1 MRSASLVRQRVVAAA
16 AFATFALVAAAP
28 LRAQSSYDPVT
39 ADPPVHDSLY
49 PPSIEELALTSDGGA
64 RMNALL
70 YVAQGKGP
78 HPTVVLLH
86 GYPGNERNLDL
97 AQAMRR
103 AGMNVLFF
111 SYRGAWGSGG
121 TFSFANAQ
129 ADVAA
134 ALRWARSPEVAGKYR
149 ADPARVALV
158 GHSMGGWL
166 ALLGAAADT
175 GVRCVGGI
183 EFADMARRHGDTKA
197 DSADR
202 KEFEDYTA
210 WLTAPGGPLHA
221 TESAPQLVRSLEA
234 SSDRWSLPG
243 VAPALRDR
251 TVLLLDNTHNHDHAP
266 MVEALRRAGASH
278 VTALVWPTDH
288 SFSDRRIELAR
299 TVVGWLRSGCG
310 Y

>member
-1 MRSASLVRQRVVAAA
+1 MRLSSRVRHAAAIAVAALA
-16 AFATFALVAAAP
+16 AAVLVAAP
-28 LRAQSSYDPVT
+28 LGAQTFDPVT
-39 ADPPVHDSLY
+39 ADPPVRDSAF
-49 PPSIEELALTSDGGA
+49 PPAIEELALSRGGA

-111 SYRGAWGSGG
+111 NYRGAWGSGG
-121 TFSFANAQ
+121 LFSFANAQ
-129 ADVAA
+129 DDVAA
-134 ALRWARSPEVAGKYR
+134 ALAFARSAEVAAKYR
-149 ADPARVALV
+149 ADPRRVALV

-166 ALLGAAADT
+166 ALLGAAADS

-183 EFADMARRHGDTKA
+183 EFADMARHGSTTA
-197 DSADR
+197 DSADV
-202 KEFEDYTA
+202 KEMADYTA
-210 WLTAPGGPLHA
+210 WLTAPGAPLH
-221 TESAPQLVRSLEA
+221 TESAESLTA
-234 SSDRWSLPG
+234 SLAANAERWSLPRN
-243 VAPALRDR
+243 APALRDR
-251 TVLLLDNTHNHDHAP
+251 TILLLDNTHNRDHAP

-278 VTALVWPTDH
+278 VTAMVWPTDH
-288 SFSDRRIELAR
+288 SFSDRRIALAR
-299 TVVGWLRSGCG
+299 AVVGWLRTGCR